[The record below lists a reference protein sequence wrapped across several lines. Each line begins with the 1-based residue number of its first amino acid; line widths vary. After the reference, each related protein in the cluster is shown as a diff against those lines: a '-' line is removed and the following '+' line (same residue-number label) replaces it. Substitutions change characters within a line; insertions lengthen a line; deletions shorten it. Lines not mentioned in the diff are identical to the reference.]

1 MRIVRMLVLAV
12 VIVLSAG
19 CGDNPRGLAALRDIE
34 SYIEHS
40 PDSALTALRNL
51 DSSVLDTR
59 HLRARHALLHS
70 IALDKNYIDLTT
82 DSVIA
87 PAVSYFSR
95 KGSPDDRFKSFYYLG
110 RIHQNAGRDEEA
122 MELFVKAT
130 SFEDKV
136 TDKAALARCWSAMG
150 MIYSYLY
157 DFEKAVESYEKSSG
171 LFLEAGNFSSYV
183 NDCLKTADA
192 WWSLGEYGKSL
203 IYIKKVESDIDKV
216 SVRALSRYF
225 SERLS
230 VECELLPPD
239 DILNTIEDYIS
250 SVPSSYIYWLG
261 VSNSYYAIGEYGQ
274 SLNALKKYSE
284 INAGYYRNAG
294 YHAMASKIYE
304 AIGEYKKSL
313 YHNNRYSYLTDSLD
327 MVILSEDTKFI
338 QERHQKDM
346 DILKNRNKALAAT
359 VVIILLCLI
368 LSASAFWAIR
378 QDREKKTMTCLFET
392 TVREKDALSEMLRNM
407 PVNDPQIISLL
418 SDRLDL
424 LNDIVL
430 HHRIPNS
437 KKRNSANDKIQTL
450 ASDSKEYL
458 ATISMSFMMR
468 DPSFVS
474 FLKSKELSTW
484 EIGYCCLYIMGYSAK
499 EISGIMNNSQV
510 YKISSEIRRKLGYD
524 DGKVRLE
531 TILKTIYAEM
541 KS

>member
-51 DSSVLDTR
+51 DSSILDTR

-130 SFEDKV
+130 SLEDKV

-150 MIYSYLY
+150 MIYSNLY

-338 QERHQKDM
+338 QERYEKDM
-346 DILKNRNKALAAT
+346 AILRSNNKNLAYAIAAIILVALLTASVLYAIRLNRNRKVLQNLYVTAAEEKN
-359 VVIILLCLI
+359 VLENMMCSMQLI
-368 LSASAFWAIR
+368 DSDMLSLI
-378 QDREKKTMTCLFET
+378 
-392 TVREKDALSEMLRNM
+392 SER
-407 PVNDPQIISLL
+407 IT
-418 SDRLDL
+418 L

-430 HHRIPNS
+430 HHRLPDSRNARITE
-437 KKRNSANDKIQTL
+437 KKLQALLNDT
-450 ASDSKEYL
+450 KEYL
-458 ATISMSFMMR
+458 STVGIFYSIRNS
-468 DPSFVS
+468 SFVS
-474 FLKSKELSTW
+474 YLKSKGLHTW
-484 EIGYCCLYIMGYSAK
+484 EIGYCCLYIMGYNAK

-510 YKISSEIRRKLGYD
+510 YKISSEIRRKLGYN
-524 DGKVRLE
+524 DGRLRFE
-531 TILKTIYAEM
+531 SILKSIYEQHRP
-541 KS
+541 